1 MADIRKV
8 SKQVADVAERL
19 ADIADAARGRRSR
32 RIGAVRWLL
41 LPPAGAAAYAVAK
54 SGSKSSRTRNVARE
68 VDRRASE
75 LPDVDLFGRVKEF
88 VGVTDDDQQDHRRA
102 EDMVRASRRFDSE
115 QLERNREERAKRR
128 QRRRKS
134 ASA

>member
-1 MADIRKV
+1 MADIREV

-19 ADIADAARGRRSR
+19 ADIADAARGQRSR

-41 LPPAGAAAYAVAK
+41 LPAAGAAAYALAK
-54 SGSKSSRTRNVARE
+54 SSKGPRAQNVVRGSE
-68 VDRRASE
+68 RASE
-75 LPDVDLFGRVKEF
+75 PPDVDLFGRVKEF
-88 VGVTDDDQQDHRRA
+88 VGVAQDDEQDRA
-102 EDMVRASRRFDSE
+102 GARETVRGSRRPDNGR
-115 QLERNREERAKRR
+115 LERNREERAKRR